1 MSTTADIPV
10 NFSATVKDGDLEKLW
25 NILATTMGTTVGE
38 LMRERAGMMGR
49 YLASATMP
57 VVVDGENTTG
67 DSKAAKLIGQKA
79 ALKELR
85 AMFSRVREIRP
96 HRQRPDLVVA
106 TGMSGKT
113 FLAQRSKVITD
124 PATLKSTHRTHRRFS
139 GKKPAQV
146 GFLVLATIYDPYE
159 KHILSRVG
167 WAKSGFMSAAS
178 GIPGAKGITQ
188 APQWMR
194 QNAPGSSVDRT
205 NDETNPTFFLDN
217 DVPYVSAIFSGY
229 QMFKAE
235 ERFEQSLTSELR
247 RRIRYLTKDA

>member
-25 NILATTMGTTVGE
+25 NTLATTMGTTVGE

-67 DSKAAKLIGQKA
+67 DSKAAQLIGQKA

-96 HRQRPDLVVA
+96 HRQRPDLVIA
-106 TGMSGKT
+106 TAMSGKT

-124 PATLKSTHRTHRRFS
+124 AVTLKSTHRTNRRFA

-167 WAKSGFMSAAS
+167 WAKSGFMSAA
-178 GIPGAKGITQ
+178 GDIPGAKGVTQ
-188 APQWMR
+188 APKWMR
-194 QNAPGSSVDRT
+194 QNAPGSADDRT
-205 NDETNPTFFLDN
+205 DNESNPSYYLNN
-217 DVPYVSAIFSGY
+217 DVPYVSEIFSAS
-229 QMFKAE
+229 QMAKAE
-235 ERFEQSLTSELR
+235 DRFEQSLTSELR
-247 RRIRYLTKDA
+247 RRIRYLTKAA